1 MSSDDAIVL
10 DSVSKAFRVFSER
23 NQSLKQA
30 VLRRNR
36 AKYEEFWALDEVS
49 FSIPKGSTFGIIGSN
64 GAGKSTALKLIAQ
77 ILVPDQGKIQV
88 NGRVSALLE
97 LGAGFHPDLTGR
109 ENVYLNGAILGLS
122 RRTLREKMDSI
133 VDFSGL
139 EAFIDQ
145 PVKTYS
151 SGMYARL
158 GFAVAV
164 HVDPEILL
172 LDEVLAVGDE
182 LFQRKCAEK
191 VAELRLGGRTVVLVS
206 HSMGSIQ
213 AMCDHAAWI
222 DQGKCRAFGRTGE
235 VVDAYLETAR
245 PSVIVDDYGKT
256 RSGNGLARVNCNF
269 GTKSPHIRVA
279 EPFNLVFEF
288 TAEQPVSAAHF
299 AFSIWRTDGHLMC
312 GRTTRTSGTTVKVP
326 AGQSQ
331 LTYSAESM
339 PLLVGS
345 YKVDVELIENSTE
358 IVIDRCDDVFRFD
371 VEPALDHQHRVGFV
385 DIPGR
390 WSL

>member
-1 MSSDDAIVL
+1 MSAESAIVL
-10 DSVSKAFRVFSER
+10 DGVSKAFRVFSER

-30 VLRRNR
+30 ILRRNR
-36 AKYEEFWALDEVS
+36 AKYDEFWALDDVT
-49 FSIPKGSTFGIIGSN
+49 FSIPQGSTFGLIGSN

-133 VDFSGL
+133 VEFSGL
-139 EAFIDQ
+139 DSFIDQ

-191 VAELRLGGRTVVLVS
+191 VAELRRGGRTVVLVS

-222 DQGKCRAFGRTGE
+222 DQGKCRAVGPTGE

-245 PSVIVDDYGKT
+245 PSVIVDESGRT
-256 RSGNGLARVNCNF
+256 RSGSGVARINCNF
-269 GTKSPHIRVA
+269 GTKSPHVRVA
-279 EPFNLVFEF
+279 EPFTLVFEF
-288 TAEQPVSAAHF
+288 TSEKPISSAHF
-299 AFSIWRTDGHLMC
+299 AFSIWRTDGYLMC
-312 GRTTRTSGTTVKVP
+312 GRTTRTSGTTVNIPMGK
-326 AGQSQ
+326 SQ
-331 LTYSAESM
+331 LTYSAEAM
-339 PLLVGS
+339 HLLIGS

-358 IVIDRCDDVFRFD
+358 ILIDRCDDVLRFD
-371 VEPALDHQHRVGFV
+371 IEPAVDHQHRWGLV
-385 DIPGR
+385 DLPGR